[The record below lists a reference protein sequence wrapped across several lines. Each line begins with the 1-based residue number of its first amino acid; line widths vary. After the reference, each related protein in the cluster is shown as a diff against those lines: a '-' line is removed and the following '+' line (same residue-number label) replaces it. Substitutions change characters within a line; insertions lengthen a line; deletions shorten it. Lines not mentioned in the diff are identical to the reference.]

1 MHLNVLSELT
11 YVVSRNNFDTLLYGD
26 TVQIADNVKCKVFI
40 SILASTD
47 DCRLNVLEGTSQ
59 QACL

>member
-47 DCRLNVLEGTSQ
+47 DCRLNVL
-59 QACL
+59 